1 MPGQGTKIS
10 PKKKKKLP
18 FLPSW
23 WGWMHP
29 PVSIDSTPHH
39 RSAQLFALDTMP
51 LVLFDP
57 REQVEKAKVSR
68 GHFPMPPPHR

>member
-1 MPGQGTKIS
+1 
-10 PKKKKKLP
+10 
-18 FLPSW
+18 
-23 WGWMHP
+23 MHP

-57 REQVEKAKVSR
+57 REHVEKAKVSR